1 MGDRGFRVFVSIRT
15 GGGFPMKRLGSNV
28 ITTATRRTWERPTP
42 PRMNVSS
49 IQRISSLDKA
59 NTRSRNAWSAI
70 DSGSRIGRC
79 ARKSNAIQARGLRV
93 DFTTTPGRV
102 GHLLTGKKKLEVQ
115 PLLARNLAD
124 DSVYLFFKCWPP
136 VLAAASG
143 IAVLNNGAKIALV
156 MVLLKLGAP
165 LNISSTETLSTA
177 AAFCGFLANL
187 GIVIL
192 GYAFSVWANVATVL
206 VCRSLEKKEGRRAWA
221 AIGSAFDGALIVSA
235 IRTEFG
241 SVLSKLK
248 YTAKLVVPG
257 ILRSIDLALTVPVVV
272 CEGLHGADALTRSA
286 TLMQGHRRSFV
297 LALLIVLAL
306 FTLPFYIVDLLFFS
320 EGLEMGLGNIFF
332 QFLGGIIP
340 SLALQVLAFHTYAC
354 LCTRPVGEV
363 AGVST

>member
-1 MGDRGFRVFVSIRT
+1 
-15 GGGFPMKRLGSNV
+15 MKRLGSNV
-28 ITTATRRTWERPTP
+28 ITTATKRTWEGPTP

-49 IQRISSLDKA
+49 IQRISALDTA
-59 NTRSRNAWSAI
+59 NSRSWNAWSAI

-79 ARKSNAIQARGLRV
+79 ARRSNAIQARGLRV

-165 LNISSTETLSTA
+165 LNTSSTETLSTA
-177 AAFCGFLANL
+177 AALCGFLANL
-187 GIVIL
+187 GIVVL

-235 IRTEFG
+235 IRTEFS

-286 TLMQGHRRSFV
+286 SLMQGHRRSFV